1 MNNFDK
7 YFLVE
12 ECYFDVR
19 VQDFAELIAKFSQI
33 FITKGYVNVDWAQ
46 SMLTRE
52 KNYPTGLDMGA
63 HCIAIPHTY
72 SEFVQTS
79 LIVPVVLQQKIPFVH
94 MGSQENIIDVEVIFF
109 LLIKEPH
116 QQVDVLAKI
125 LNLCSQKNFIT
136 ELKTAK
142 TQTTMYETVL
152 RNLNNGGI

>member
-1 MNNFDK
+1 MKVIKMNNFDK

-79 LIVPVVLQQKIPFVH
+79 LIVPVVLQQKYPLSTWV
-94 MGSQENIIDVEVIFF
+94 V
-109 LLIKEPH
+109 K
-116 QQVDVLAKI
+116 KI
-125 LNLCSQKNFIT
+125 LL
-136 ELKTAK
+136 
-142 TQTTMYETVL
+142 ML
-152 RNLNNGGI
+152 RWFSFY